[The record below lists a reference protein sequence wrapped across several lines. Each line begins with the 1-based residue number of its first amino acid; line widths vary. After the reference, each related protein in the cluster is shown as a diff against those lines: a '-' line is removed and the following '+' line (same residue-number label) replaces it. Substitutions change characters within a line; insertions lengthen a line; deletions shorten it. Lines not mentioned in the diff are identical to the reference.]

1 MQKITLSNQLELSRI
16 VHGMWRLVDWKMSDR
31 ELLRFVEQAVEMGIT
46 TFDNADI
53 YGGYSCEELFGK
65 IFNLKP
71 TLRNEVEL
79 VTKCGIS
86 LISDKF
92 PGRKIKYY
100 DSSYQHIIA
109 SANNSLRLLNTDYID
124 LLLLHRPD
132 PLINPEEVAK
142 AFYELQNS
150 GKVRHFGV
158 SNYTL
163 VQFEMLQQFLDVK
176 LVTNQ
181 IEFSPYCLEHFENG
195 NISFLLKEK
204 VYPMAWSPLGGGR
217 LFDETNERAVRI
229 KEKMVKIAA
238 ELNVDEISK
247 IAYAWIL
254 MHPVKALPIVGSG
267 KIERLKQAV
276 DAMNIELT
284 REQWFEILIAS
295 QGYEMA

>member
-16 VHGMWRLVDWKMSDR
+16 VHGMWRLVDWKMSDN
-31 ELLRFVEQAVEMGIT
+31 ELLRFVEEAIAMGVT

-53 YGGYSCEELFGK
+53 YGGYRCEELFGK
-65 IFNLKP
+65 IFKLKP
-71 TLRNEVEL
+71 SLRNEIEL

-86 LISDKF
+86 LVSDKF
-92 PGRKIKYY
+92 PDRKIKYY
-100 DSSYQHIIA
+100 DSSYKHIIE
-109 SANNSLRLLNTDYID
+109 SANNSLKLLNTSYID

-150 GKVRHFGV
+150 GKVKHFGV
-158 SNYTL
+158 SNFTPM
-163 VQFEMLQQFLDVK
+163 QFEMLQKFLDVK

-204 VYPMAWSPLGGGR
+204 IYPMAWSPLGGGR

-238 ELNVDEISK
+238 ELNVDDISK

-267 KIERLKQAV
+267 KIERLQQAV
-276 DAMNIELT
+276 DAMKIELS